1 MIEIK
6 HVSKTFQ
13 MKDGVVEALQDINLT
28 IPDGMIYGI
37 IGMSGAGKSTLVRCI
52 NLLER
57 PTSGSVVIDG
67 TAMETL
73 SPAQLRARRRE
84 ITMIFQ
90 QFNLLMQRNCLKNVC
105 FPMEL
110 AGVKKADAEK
120 RARELLQTVGLPD
133 EATSALDPD
142 TTRSILSL
150 IREINQKL
158 GITVVVITHQMSVVE
173 AICDRVAILDGG
185 RVVEEGAVQEIFAR
199 PKTAAARRLVAPGGG
214 KSSREVAS
222 FAPDDHIIRLTFNGS
237 STTKPLVASLAAE
250 TGILVSI
257 LSADTRDLNDQCFGS
272 MMLRLPRDVDQAR
285 QAVAYIKAQPGV
297 TVEEVTGL

>member
-133 EATSALDPD
+133 KAEAYPAQLSGGQRQRVAIARALAKNPKILLCDEPTGALDYKTGKSVLALLQD
-142 TTRSILSL
+142 TCRKTGR
-150 IREINQKL
+150 
-158 GITVVVITHQMSVVE
+158 TVIVITHNTALTGM
-173 AICDRVAILDGG
+173 ADRIVQVRSGQIISNE
-185 RVVEEGAVQEIFAR
+185 VNEHPVPVEEIEW
-199 PKTAAARRLVAPGGG
+199 
-214 KSSREVAS
+214 
-222 FAPDDHIIRLTFNGS
+222 
-237 STTKPLVASLAAE
+237 
-250 TGILVSI
+250 
-257 LSADTRDLNDQCFGS
+257 
-272 MMLRLPRDVDQAR
+272 
-285 QAVAYIKAQPGV
+285 
-297 TVEEVTGL
+297 